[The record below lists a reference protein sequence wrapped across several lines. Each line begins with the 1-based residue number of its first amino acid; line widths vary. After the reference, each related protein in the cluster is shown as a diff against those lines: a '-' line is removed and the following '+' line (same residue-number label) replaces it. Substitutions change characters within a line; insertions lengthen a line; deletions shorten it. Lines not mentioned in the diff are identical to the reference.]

1 MIVDSNTYFN
11 LKDID
16 NVQFFGDIF
25 LGYPSF
31 SNVEIVGATYNK
43 LDMNYHELE
52 ILNNDR
58 ALVQAIALDYLAS
71 IVDLDNIG

>member
-1 MIVDSNTYFN
+1 MKVDNKTYFN
-11 LKDID
+11 IKDID

-25 LGYPSF
+25 LGYPEF
-31 SNVEIVGATYNK
+31 RNVEILGATYNG
-43 LDMNYHELE
+43 LDMDENEVL

-58 ALVQAIALDYLAS
+58 GLVQAIALNYLSS